1 MRVEEK
7 GFLQNLVGEA
17 LSQYM
22 GAYSVGGVPRKR
34 KISYN
39 VTVACMQLEND
50 LVIFHCCFISETDI
64 NGSF

>member
-7 GFLQNLVGEA
+7 GFLQNLVGED

-34 KISYN
+34 KISCN
-39 VTVACMQLEND
+39 VTVACMQLENVNL
-50 LVIFHCCFISETDI
+50 LVI
-64 NGSF
+64 